1 MLNSIALDNYIT
13 DWLCNMPMRHAP
25 SESDVFFAISD
36 RTRRALLRRLADE
49 GEQPVTELVR
59 PFSISQPAI
68 SKHLRCLHSAGLVR
82 TRSQGRRRL
91 YRLEANRLRQV
102 FDWVSYFEKYWDQKL
117 DALGEYLDKRK
128 RTKQTPD

>member
-1 MLNSIALDNYIT
+1 
-13 DWLCNMPMRHAP
+13 MRPVP

-36 RTRRALLRRLADE
+36 GTRRALLRCLADR

-68 SKHLRCLHSAGLVR
+68 SKHLRCLRSAGLVR
-82 TRSQGRRRL
+82 RRSQGRRRF
-91 YRLEANRLRQV
+91 YRLEADRLRQV
-102 FDWVSYFEKYWDQKL
+102 FNWVSYFEKYWDQKL

-128 RTKQTPD
+128 RTKHLPD